1 MLHIQ
6 CGLQEGSTHCR
17 DANILNDTTN
27 STGGFRVCMPEKR
40 RIEVKSIA
48 SCIVYPTYTQII
60 KLFTLDMTQII
71 APQILLTISQ
81 HVLSHMCIPIFLLGL
96 DGRYHIFK
104 LGFPK

>member
-27 STGGFRVCMPEKR
+27 STGGFRFACQKKR
-40 RIEVKSIA
+40 RLEINSTVSY
-48 SCIVYPTYTQII
+48 IVYSTYAQII

-71 APQILLTISQ
+71 APQISLTISQ
-81 HVLSHMCIPIFLLGL
+81 DVLSHICIPIFLLGL
-96 DGRYHIFK
+96 GGRYHIFK
-104 LGFPK
+104 LGCPK